1 MLNSTKFYGESLR
14 KIEQIGIASV
24 IIGWGPKHDKYMR

>member
-24 IIGWGPKHDKYMR
+24 IGWGPKHDKYMR